1 MRDAIMKLP
10 PELQEIQNTIETCN
24 KDVFIDSHSLSNFGI
39 YPILGENNFV
49 GFVYI
54 YENKIKEFGIL
65 NNNIV
70 EYALTEGFKINDIYK
85 SFDRKLFSFY
95 SKEEFLQK
103 LLHS

>member
-1 MRDAIMKLP
+1 MRDVIMKLP
-10 PELQEIQNTIETCN
+10 PELQEIQNTIETYN
-24 KDVFIDSHSLSNFGI
+24 KDIFIDVHSLSNFGI

-95 SKEEFLQK
+95 SREEFLQK
-103 LLHS
+103 LLQS